1 MDYIPIA
8 DLSRYI
14 LPALIWVLSI
24 RRISIR
30 SAQLHMHIC
39 CTDLFPKSSAT
50 RQIHSLGIR
59 VLRLLSD
66 STEQFLPPR
75 VFLPIDTFS
84 GVRYAFLS
92 NQQVLFAQLFS
103 FRVWLRAVQA
113 FSRRLPLRMFMISG
127 VFGQVKLT
135 THFSR
140 HGRPS
145 TRYALT
151 FFLSGRR
158 PARVSLFFRGFVIS
172 TFQVMPLTFPFF
184 FKAIK
189 ASNMPDHCV
198 FVSARHTDSMCLIPH
213 IHFCAFRVLTFLGN
227 HGIHLTSAFP
237 TQRKVHTPCNIR
249 RCKANI

>member
-75 VFLPIDTFS
+75 VFLPVDMFS

-103 FRVWLRAVQA
+103 FRVWLCAVQA
-113 FSRRLPLRMFMISG
+113 FSRRLPFRMFMISS
-127 VFGQVKLT
+127 VFEQVKLT
-135 THFSR
+135 AHFSR

-151 FFLSGRR
+151 FFLSDRH
-158 PARVSLFFRGFVIS
+158 PARVGLFFRGFV
-172 TFQVMPLTFPFF
+172 TFSFTITPLAFPFF

-189 ASNMPDHCV
+189 ASDATQHCV
-198 FVSARHTDSMCLIPH
+198 FAAASNADPVSLVPRIP
-213 IHFCAFRVLTFLGN
+213 FSAFRVLTFLGN

-237 TQRKVHTPCNIR
+237 ARRKVHTPCNIR
-249 RCKANI
+249 RRKAYI